1 MKKFVIAGTIATA
14 VALSGIAFAQQAAP
28 TTPAPKTADQAAD
41 QPAKPKK
48 AATKKSAEGSAQAG
62 HTAPLQQ
69 PNTTDDAK
77 ETPQAV
83 TLGTVR
89 IPSAVKADGK
99 PLPAG
104 TYQVR
109 LTVDEAK
116 GDAKGASQPLERWV
130 EFVKGGK
137 VEGREIASI
146 IPHAELRMVQK
157 DVAPTPGGSKVQ
169 VLRGGEYMRVWIN
182 HNGEHYLV
190 HLVKG

>member
-1 MKKFVIAGTIATA
+1 MKKFVIAGTLAAA
-14 VALSGIAFAQQAAP
+14 VAGSGIVFAQQTAP
-28 TTPAPKTADQAAD
+28 ATPAPKAAD

-48 AATKKSAEGSAQAG
+48 AATKSAEGSAQAG
-62 HTAPLQQ
+62 HTAPIQQ

-77 ETPQAV
+77 ETAQAV
-83 TLGTVR
+83 VLGTVR

-99 PLPAG
+99 PLAAG

-109 LTVDEAK
+109 LTADEAK
-116 GDAKGASQPLERWV
+116 GDAKGATPVLERWV

-157 DVAPTPGGSKVQ
+157 DAAPAPGGSKVQ

-182 HNGEHYLV
+182 HQGEHYLV
-190 HLVKG
+190 HLVKS